1 MVEGG
6 GDMSSLSEVDKRCL
20 EKILNM
26 GSGYV
31 LDFTNATFGDFFRRR
46 GVDIHSDIYQN
57 YGTSKAKKMR
67 SFWDREHDAMV
78 ATVVSEMID
87 IYEANCDLGDMT
99 MDTQLLTRARS
110 IVSRLSGES
119 EDIRLTEVNKQSLQ
133 REFAGSIG
141 SLPIEQKIVPIIES
155 RLAEVDRTFG
165 AKAYLSSVV
174 MCGSIL
180 EAVLLG
186 QAEREPE
193 KFNRSKAA
201 PKTTEGKIKQF
212 CDWKLAD
219 LIDVARELGIL
230 RPDAHKFSHYLR
242 DFRNYIHPN
251 QQMQSGFMPDKHTA
265 RMCVDALRAALACIA
280 GER

>member
-1 MVEGG
+1 
-6 GDMSSLSEVDKRCL
+6 
-20 EKILNM
+20 
-26 GSGYV
+26 
-31 LDFTNATFGDFFRRR
+31 
-46 GVDIHSDIYQN
+46 
-57 YGTSKAKKMR
+57 
-67 SFWDREHDAMV
+67 
-78 ATVVSEMID
+78 
-87 IYEANCDLGDMT
+87 
-99 MDTQLLTRARS
+99 
-110 IVSRLSGES
+110 
-119 EDIRLTEVNKQSLQ
+119 
-133 REFAGSIG
+133 
-141 SLPIEQKIVPIIES
+141 
-155 RLAEVDRTFG
+155 
-165 AKAYLSSVV
+165 